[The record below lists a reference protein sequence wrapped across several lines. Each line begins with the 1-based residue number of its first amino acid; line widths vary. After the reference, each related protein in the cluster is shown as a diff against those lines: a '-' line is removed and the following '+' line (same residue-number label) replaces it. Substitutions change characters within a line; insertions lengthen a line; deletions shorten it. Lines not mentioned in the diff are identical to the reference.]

1 MSRAMAGRPSVLTRG
16 PRAMPAAG
24 YSPEEGRAF

>member
-1 MSRAMAGRPSVLTRG
+1 VPVNGRAKRVDA
-16 PRAMPAAG
+16 RAVDTASAAG